1 MVAITKH
8 TQIMPSFHYIRQALG
23 NKHGQSLPRPYL
35 FGLNGFDADRQW
47 FSLFLPVSACFCLFL
62 PVLRLIRASMVCCLA
77 QLGTPLP
84 QSRPA

>member
-8 TQIMPSFHYIRQALG
+8 TQIMPSFHYIKQALG
-23 NKHGQSLPRPYL
+23 NKHEQSLPRPYL

-47 FSLFLPVSACFCLFL
+47 FSLFLPV
-62 PVLRLIRASMVCCLA
+62 LRLIRSSMVCCLA
-77 QLGTPLP
+77 QLRTPLP